1 MKEKITI
8 IMTLLSLI
16 GLAFHYNYKTNVIG
30 IGSSNTNIKSNDAS
44 SIDDISIELEK
55 EINNNSDNDILA
67 MERCKKSIDETN
79 EMSFN
84 EAFNY
89 YYSCLEE
96 GDIFNWNNK
105 DFALKVKVDNKIN
118 LTKTENKD
126 DNQILVAR

>member
-1 MKEKITI
+1 
-8 IMTLLSLI
+8 
-16 GLAFHYNYKTNVIG
+16 
-30 IGSSNTNIKSNDAS
+30 
-44 SIDDISIELEK
+44 
-55 EINNNSDNDILA
+55 
-67 MERCKKSIDETN
+67 
-79 EMSFN
+79 MSFD

>member
-30 IGSSNTNIKSNDAS
+30 QESSNINIEPNDAS
-44 SIDDISIELEK
+44 SIDNISIELEK
-55 EINNNSDNDILA
+55 EINNSDNDILA
-67 MERCKKSIDETN
+67 MERCKKSINQTN
-79 EMSFN
+79 KMSFD

-96 GDIFNWNNK
+96 GDVFNWNNK
-105 DFALKVKVDNKIN
+105 DFALKVKVDSKIN